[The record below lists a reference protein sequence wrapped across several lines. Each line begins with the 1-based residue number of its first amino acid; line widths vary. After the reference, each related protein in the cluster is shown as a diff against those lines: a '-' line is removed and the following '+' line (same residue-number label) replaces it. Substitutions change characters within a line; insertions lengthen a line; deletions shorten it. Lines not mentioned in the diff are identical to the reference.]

1 MLYPKVIERSRAGAA
16 RRRRRAPLAAGQRVA
31 LVTGGWH
38 GGLGSAIARRLA
50 RDGLA
55 IAVHAG
61 GDPVAAL
68 EVVIAIQRDGGVA
81 GAFMGDLGDERE
93 VGQLATAIAGSL
105 GVVDALV
112 LDATGPAPA
121 TATATDEVARM
132 LRRAVLAGME
142 AKGSGRIVKVDA
154 EILEPPRR
162 DVMRSWARELAAIGV
177 TVNTVA
183 PRFAAPPCDVA
194 HTVSFLVSENTG
206 YITGQRIV
214 VDGGRGPVG

>member
-1 MLYPKVIERSRAGAA
+1 MLYPNVIERTRAGTS
-16 RRRRRAPLAAGQRVA
+16 RRRRRAPLAAEQRVA
-31 LVTGGWH
+31 LITGSWH
-38 GGLGSAIARRLA
+38 GGLGRAIARRLA

-68 EVVIAIQRDGGVA
+68 EVVIAIQRDGGIA
-81 GAFMGDLGDERE
+81 GAFMADLGDERE
-93 VGQLATAIAGSL
+93 VRQLAAAIAGSL
-105 GVVDALV
+105 GVVDTLV
-112 LDATGPAPA
+112 VDATGPWPT
-121 TATATDEVARM
+121 TADVEVART
-132 LRRAVLAGME
+132 LRRAVLDGME

-154 EILEPPRR
+154 DILEPPRP
-162 DVMRSWARELAAIGV
+162 DVTQSWARELASIGV

-183 PRFAAPPCDVA
+183 PRFAAPPSDVA
-194 HTVSFLVSENTG
+194 HAVSFLVSENAG